1 MNSIKKEFDKTGFFT
16 IRKVFELQFIE
27 KIIEEINI
35 AKDVKKYFDRNGRIR
50 RIEKLYD
57 KGENLKILNKE
68 VLKSLNNIFGK
79 RFTIFKDKYN
89 PKPAGGEGFYAH
101 FDGIFKFKNQQNVE
115 KNGWYEYTDFFINVL
130 IALDPCNTQ
139 NGTIELANAEI
150 NNFEDLYKKTKK
162 NGTPDLT
169 LDEESKIQFNSVDL
183 NIGDVLIFSNT
194 CPHRSKKNTS
204 NKERK
209 TLYYTYSLLSEK
221 SQYDNYFFDKDN
233 SGNITSKSL
242 SGDI

>member
-1 MNSIKKEFDKTGFFT
+1 MNSIKKEFDKNGFFA
-16 IRKVFELQFIE
+16 IRKVFKLEFIK
-27 KIIEEINI
+27 KIIDEIDI
-35 AKDVKKYFDRNGRIR
+35 ANDVKKYFDRNGRIR

-68 VLKSLNNIFGK
+68 ILKSLDNIFNK
-79 RFTIFKDKYN
+79 KFTIFKDKYN
-89 PKPAGGEGFYAH
+89 PKPPGGEGFYAH
-101 FDGIFKFKNQQNVE
+101 FDGVFKFKNQQNVE
-115 KNGWYEYTDFFINVL
+115 KNGWYDYTDFFINVL

-139 NGTIELANAEI
+139 NGTIELARAEI

-169 LDEESKIQFNSVDL
+169 LEEENKLQFTSVDL
-183 NIGDVLIFSNT
+183 NIGDMLIFSNT

-204 NKERK
+204 NEERK

-221 SQYDNYFFDKDN
+221 SQYDKYFFDKDN